1 MVNGMVSLVIVMMNR
16 WWILQVFF
24 VSFTKVPGGFPYV
37 FIITGKVPTLIP
49 IDGITL
55 GDHGDFV
62 LGEDQEVFDGAA
74 TFEVSLDT
82 ISTTDLFDTFTKT
95 LCGGYDYVILTLN
108 FFGGSRGTISTL
120 VVNPINCL
128 TGRPVESFSTLPKAH
143 LGYLHWVRAFLVCSF
158 SCLSNSGLLHTVLAL
173 WERVLITLNLAERL
187 WWLSHC
193 RYWSVWVGFLYTV
206 MDRPP
211 FSSGFTMVSK
221 KGMEPSSLLSS
232 TVNFMAGSTLLTC
245 WRKSCLLTSLWMT
258 KVSST
263 NLHQNLG
270 GGVQCL
276 GLFALST
283 PYKGWL
289 LWGLLGNPWPHP

>member
-1 MVNGMVSLVIVMMNR
+1 M
-16 WWILQVFF
+16 FF
-24 VSFTKVPGGFPYV
+24 LSFTKGPGGFPYV

-55 GDHGDFV
+55 GDHGVFV
-62 LGEDQEVFDGAA
+62 LGGDQEVLDGAA

-82 ISTTDLFDTFTKT
+82 IPTTYLFYTFTKT
-95 LCGGYDYVILTLN
+95 LCVGYDYVTLTLN
-108 FFGGSRGTISTL
+108 CFSGSRGTIGTL
-120 VVNPINCL
+120 FVNPINGL
-128 TGRPVESFSTLPKAH
+128 TGNLLSLFSILSKAH
-143 LGYLHWVRAFLVCSF
+143 LGYLHWVRAFLKCSF
-158 SCLSNSGLLHTVLAL
+158 SCVSNSGLLHMVLVL
-173 WERVLITLNLAERL
+173 WERVLITLNLERL

-193 RYWSVWVGFLYTV
+193 RYWSVWVGLLYTV
-206 MDRPP
+206 MDRSP

-232 TVNFMAGSTLLTC
+232 TVNFMAGSTLLMC

-270 GGVQCL
+270 GVGCS
-276 GLFALST
+276 A
-283 PYKGWL
+283 
-289 LWGLLGNPWPHP
+289 

>member
-1 MVNGMVSLVIVMMNR
+1 MWPLLLTSLVVAG
-16 WWILQVFF
+16 
-24 VSFTKVPGGFPYV
+24 VPL
-37 FIITGKVPTLIP
+37 VPWLLTPSMASL
-49 IDGITL
+49 
-55 GDHGDFV
+55 
-62 LGEDQEVFDGAA
+62 EDLL
-74 TFEVSLDT
+74 SL
-82 ISTTDLFDTFTKT
+82 
-95 LCGGYDYVILTLN
+95 
-108 FFGGSRGTISTL
+108 
-120 VVNPINCL
+120 
-128 TGRPVESFSTLPKAH
+128 FSTLSKAH
-143 LGYLHWVRAFLVCSF
+143 LGYLHWVRAFLRCSF

-232 TVNFMAGSTLLTC
+232 TVNFMAGSTLLMC
-245 WRKSCLLTSLWMT
+245 WRKPCLLTSLWMT

-270 GGVQCL
+270 DGVQCL

-283 PYKGWL
+283 PCKGLL
-289 LWGLLGNPWPHP
+289 LWDLLGNPWPHPQPVQRTGLGRRNRCFSDKTPIGE